1 MASPAQ
7 AGRID
12 LRDAL
17 FGAFLL
23 GVAGLVFWST
33 RNLSFGTPAD
43 MGPGFMPR
51 ALAGLA
57 SVFGA
62 FFFVRGLTRPGEE
75 PIEAPMAR
83 PLACV
88 LAAIAAFALLGQT
101 AGFALAALVTVLVA
115 ALGSR
120 ETRAVE
126 IAIFALA
133 IAAASTALFVKAL
146 SLPLP
151 VLPW

>member
-1 MASPAQ
+1 MDGPAQ

-17 FGAFLL
+17 FGAFLIA
-23 GVAGLVFWST
+23 VASLVFWST
-33 RNLSFGTPAD
+33 RNLTFGAPAD

-57 SVFGA
+57 TAFGA
-62 FFFVRGLTRPGEE
+62 FFLVRGLTRPGEE
-75 PIEAPMAR
+75 PIEAPQVR
-83 PLACV
+83 PLFFL
-88 LAAIAAFALLGQT
+88 LAAIAAFALLGAK

-120 ETRAVE
+120 ETKPVE

-151 VLPW
+151 VWPW